1 MADKQFK
8 VNEVIELG
16 YQAPNKESGLTVTAE
31 IYLPNLAKDSLFPD
45 VTLVEVESTGTYRGS
60 FTPDQEGTW
69 QVITHKAGGDG
80 QVVKNYSV
88 GAHNVHSVGA
98 AIADVDSDVAA
109 VGAAVADVDSDVAA
123 VGAAVADV
131 DSDVAAVGVA
141 VADVDSDIAVVDGKV
156 DTVDGKVDAVDA
168 KLDSIDTKVSALDTP
183 PMAF

>member
-123 VGAAVADV
+123 VGVAIADV
-131 DSDVAAVGVA
+131 DSDV
-141 VADVDSDIAVVDGKV
+141 AVVDGKV